1 MYTLKTL
8 ISWGVPAGVVGVAAF
23 FAIASSRRGGADG
36 PDRKKSPGG
45 PFGFLGGG
53 AAAGEP
59 PSPFVIKRMNDKLDS
74 YAYAFQSA
82 TVSKESVVAARKRK
96 AFAEKYAATLGTLT
110 VAERE
115 AVTKATG
122 KWRRQDAA
130 LRAKMAAVSR
140 SMRSA
145 AVKKASKGG
154 TPPAAPSSTS
164 TSSR

>member
-1 MYTLKTL
+1 
-8 ISWGVPAGVVGVAAF
+8 
-23 FAIASSRRGGADG
+23 
-36 PDRKKSPGG
+36 
-45 PFGFLGGG
+45 
-53 AAAGEP
+53 
-59 PSPFVIKRMNDKLDS
+59 MNDKLDS

-82 TVSKESVVAARKRK
+82 SGVQRIRGCRCGA

-130 LRAKMAAVSR
+130 LRAKMAACR
-140 SMRSA
+140 GGMRSA

-154 TPPAAPSSTS
+154 KKTPPTTPSSTL